1 MQLFVKMINDYK
13 LLTTSAKSLDVFIMF
28 SKTFTEQT
36 IAFTKKGVDV
46 IFLNKKIN

>member
-36 IAFTKKGVDV
+36 IAFTKKSVDV